1 MGIKKSALLRPFPSG
16 TGIANL
22 QYPTRR
28 AGIST
33 SIKLP
38 RAIAKY
44 NNETTLCPY
53 FPISYFHFSTPA
65 TPLSGQSGGAHN
77 SVETAADWSK

>member
-1 MGIKKSALLRPFPSG
+1 MMNGPRSID
-16 TGIANL
+16 
-22 QYPTRR
+22 
-28 AGIST
+28 AGLT
-33 SIKLP
+33 WHDIKLP